1 MSLLL
6 RVGTVCL
13 LSLFLVGCW
22 PSDSVPSKHQIKT
35 VKTESDAHEDARKVI
50 LDYIDRYGEI
60 YLQLEGP
67 EMESR
72 LSELTSEYHKRL
84 FKLTE
89 EGKWTP
95 SQEMGKSITLSFLIG
110 QFQGGLQSCKVER
123 AHKDKTLVGC
133 DQLKKLRSAIEQLCS
148 Q

>member
-6 RVGTVCL
+6 RTGTFCF
-13 LSLFLVGCW
+13 LFLFLAGCG
-22 PSDSVPSKHQIKT
+22 PSNSVPSKHERPT
-35 VKTESDAHEDARKVI
+35 VTSESDAREEARKVI
-50 LDYIDRYGEI
+50 LDYIDRYEEI

-67 EMESR
+67 EMETR

-95 SQEMGKSITLSFLIG
+95 SKEMGTSITLSFLIG

-123 AHKDKTLVGC
+123 AHKDKALVGC
-133 DQLKKLRSAIEQLCS
+133 DQVKKLRDAIEQLCS
-148 Q
+148 K